1 MVKPA
6 KVAHTGHIATWG
18 NWATCDCGWSGP
30 PRATAGHA
38 EVDLAKHV
46 KRTKRNVRRPM
57 THHPFI
63 ETSLFGAERGACGCG
78 WHGPDQTTI
87 EAAEADALAHMTEAL

>member
-1 MVKPA
+1 MIKA
-6 KVAHTGHIATWG
+6 KAEHAGRVTTWIAR
-18 NWATCDCGWSGP
+18 AECVCGWTGTRRDS
-30 PRATAGHA
+30 TGHA
-38 EVDLAKHV
+38 EVDLAKHI
-46 KRTKRNVRRPM
+46 RSAKRNVRQPV

-87 EAAEADALAHMTEAL
+87 DAAEADALAHMMDAP